1 MFKHEFLKKM
11 DEYGINLADYQIVI
25 DKYVPV
31 SYFFRSYELVVQNL

>member
-11 DEYGINLADYQIVI
+11 DEYGINLEDYQIVI

-31 SYFFRSYELVVQNL
+31 SYFLGAKN